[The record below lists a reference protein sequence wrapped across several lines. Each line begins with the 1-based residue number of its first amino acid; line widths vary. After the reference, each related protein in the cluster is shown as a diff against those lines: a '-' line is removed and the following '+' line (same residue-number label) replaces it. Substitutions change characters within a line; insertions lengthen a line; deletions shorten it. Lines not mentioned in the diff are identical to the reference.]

1 MFIRSGELVTISR
14 HKKTIRYSFFKT
26 LRFRIVV
33 IMLLLGIAPAIIIT
47 NATMSGYENL
57 AVTNRKAIV
66 KNQCDM
72 LCNQLAAV
80 DYLNAPNDTVI
91 NGKIDML
98 TSIYGGRIQIIDQ
111 DFRILKDTF
120 NMDTG
125 KFLLSSVVIDCFNG
139 VEGNDYDRD
148 NNIVEMAVK
157 IMDPDNAEKGV
168 IGVMLVSFSTKE
180 IYNTRMILEKNGLI
194 VLGIIILLIIIFG
207 FLFSGILVRPFKK
220 ITNAIEAMAVGYKE
234 EPLSVND
241 YLETKQITD
250 AFNRLITQVRDLDDS
265 RQEFV
270 SNVSHEL
277 KTPLASMKVLAD
289 SLNMNPE
296 ATLEQYREFMED
308 ISEEIDRENAII
320 TDLLSLVSMDKDVSD
335 LHIEITNINELV
347 DLVVKRLKP
356 IAELKNVELRS
367 ESFKTVEAEI
377 DPTKITLVISNIVE
391 NAIKYNKPEGGW
403 VSISLNGDNKYF
415 YLTISDSGIGI
426 PEDSLERIFDR
437 FYRVD
442 KSHSRA
448 IGGTGL
454 GLAITKSAI
463 NLHKGAI
470 RVSSTENEGTTFSIR
485 IPLVY
490 TV

>member
-1 MFIRSGELVTISR
+1 MFIPSGELVTISK
-14 HKKTIRYSFFKT
+14 HKNTIKYSFFKT

-33 IMLLLGIAPAIIIT
+33 IMLLLGIVPSIIIT
-47 NATMSGYENL
+47 NAMMSGYENL
-57 AVTNRKAIV
+57 AVTNRRAIV

-72 LCNQLAAV
+72 LCNQLIAA
-80 DYLNAPNDTVI
+80 DYLNNPTDTAI
-91 NGKIDML
+91 NSKINML
-98 TSIYGGRIQIIDQ
+98 TSIYSGRIQIIDK
-111 DFRILKDTF
+111 DYRILKDTF
-120 NMDTG
+120 NIDTG
-125 KFLLSSVVIDCFNG
+125 KYMISSVVIDCFNG
-139 VEGNDYDRD
+139 IESNNYDSDND
-148 NNIVEMAVK
+148 IVEMAIRVT
-157 IMDPDNAEKGV
+157 DPNDADKGV
-168 IGVMLVSFSTKE
+168 VGVMLISFTTKE
-180 IYNTRMILEKNGLI
+180 INNTRVILEKNGML

-207 FLFSGILVRPFKK
+207 LLFSGILVKPFKK

-241 YLETKQITD
+241 YQETKQITD
-250 AFNRLITQVRDLDDS
+250 AFNRLIKQVREMDDN

-289 SLNMNPE
+289 SLNMNPD
-296 ATLEQYREFMED
+296 ATLDQYKEFMED
-308 ISEEIDRENAII
+308 ISAEINRENAII
-320 TDLLSLVSMDKDVSD
+320 TDLLSLVSMDKDATD
-335 LHIEITNINELV
+335 LNIEPTNINELIE
-347 DLVVKRLKP
+347 LVIKRLKP
-356 IAELKNVELRS
+356 IADQKNVELRM
-367 ESFKTVEAEI
+367 ESFRNVEAEI
-377 DPTKITLVISNIVE
+377 DSTKITLVVSNIVE

-403 VSISLNGDNKYF
+403 VNISLNADNKYF

-426 PEDSLERIFDR
+426 PEESLERIFDR

-485 IPLVY
+485 IPLVHM
-490 TV
+490 V